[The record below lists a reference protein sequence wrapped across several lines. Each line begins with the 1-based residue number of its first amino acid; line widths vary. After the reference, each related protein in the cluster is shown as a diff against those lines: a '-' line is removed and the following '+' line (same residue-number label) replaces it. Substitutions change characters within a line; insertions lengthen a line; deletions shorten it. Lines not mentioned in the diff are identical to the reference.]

1 MTIQL
6 YKLKIS
12 KYYQGTL
19 PEIEAENFEHL
30 LNN

>member
-1 MTIQL
+1 MKIQL
-6 YKLKIS
+6 YKLKTS
-12 KYYQGTL
+12 KYCQAAI